1 MIKGLYTAAAGMM
14 LNMAKQ
20 DVIANNIA
28 NVNASGYKKDSA
40 VARAFPEMLISRL
53 KDKDSPQFVGP
64 LGTGACI
71 AGIYTDYGQGNLKR
85 TDNIYDLAID
95 GEGFFVLQ
103 LPDGSEVFTRS
114 GSFKVSADG
123 FLVNNNGYR
132 VLDINDQPIHIEGE
146 DFTVDERGVISVNGE
161 EAARIKIAAFAD
173 LNQLR
178 KRGDSTLTGPAYNID
193 NSSRI
198 RQGYLEESNVNAVRE
213 MVDLITVV
221 RSYES
226 LQKMVQAEDETIK
239 TAIDQVGSV

>member
-28 NVNASGYKKDSA
+28 NVNSHGYKKDST

-53 KDKDSPQFVGP
+53 KDKDSPRLIGS

-71 AGIYTDYGQGNLKR
+71 GGIYTDYTQGVFKK
-85 TDNIYDLAID
+85 TDNPYDLAID
-95 GEGFFVLQ
+95 GEGFFVCL
-103 LPDGSEVFTRS
+103 LPGGEEVFTRD
-114 GSFKVSADG
+114 GSFKINADKM
-123 FLVNNNGYR
+123 LVNNQGYP
-132 VLDINDQPIHIEGE
+132 VLDRNDQVIYIEGE
-146 DFTVDERGVISVNGE
+146 DFTVDERGVISVEGE
-161 EAARIKIAAFAD
+161 EIAQLKIVSFPDPNA
-173 LNQLR
+173 LE
-178 KRGDSTLTGPAYNID
+178 KRGDNTYTGANYDID
-193 NSSRI
+193 SNSRL
-198 RQGYLEESNVNAVRE
+198 RQGYVEDSNVNAVKE

-226 LQKMVQAEDETIK
+226 LQKIIQAVDETVK